1 MRFHGQFGNILKVRE
16 TLCTI
21 CIHTY
26 TYGRH
31 TLKKS
36 FFCGQ
41 SLGTPPP
48 HTLVVQNDFL
58 TLGNGLKWIKI

>member
-21 CIHTY
+21 YIHTY

-41 SLGTPPP
+41 GLGTPP
-48 HTLVVQNDFL
+48 HTLVVLNDFL